1 MTDVVEAEVL
11 ETVSL
16 YFTSGSSD
24 KEYHAR
30 IAQSGGGY
38 VVNVEYGRRGSS
50 LSTGTKTKSPVD
62 YAAALRVFQKLVSD
76 KTSKGYTRG
85 ADGTPYLHSEKAKQ
99 VSGLLPQL
107 LNVIDEPKAARMV
120 DDPGWMMQE
129 KLDGRRLILRKR
141 GTDIEGINKL
151 GLVVSVAATIAASAR
166 EFPGDYTLDGEV
178 IGDMFHVFDIISLD
192 GTDLRPKSCGDRYQ
206 ALAELIGSGSP
217 CAHIRYVECWTHAI
231 DKSFKLSALRER
243 GAEGVVFKRSDAP
256 YVAGRPNSGGAQ
268 LKLKF
273 VATVSAV
280 VTAVN
285 QQRSVGVS
293 LLEGDNWRS
302 VGNVTIPANHDVPQL
317 GDVVEVRYLYAA
329 PGGALFQPVYLGV
342 RSDIDTL
349 ECVTAQLKFKTT

>member
-16 YFTSGSSD
+16 YFKSGSSD

-50 LSTGTKTKSPVD
+50 LSTGTKTKSPVA

-85 ADGTPYLHSEKAKQ
+85 ADGTPYRHSDTAKQ

-107 LNVIDEPKAARMV
+107 LNVIDKGEADRFVA
-120 DDPGWMMQE
+120 DPAWIMQE
-129 KLDGRRLILRKR
+129 KFDGRRLMLRKVG
-141 GTDIEGINKL
+141 GTVEGINKL
-151 GLVVSVAATIAASAR
+151 GLIVAVPSTIAASAL
-166 EFPGDYTLDGEV
+166 EIPGDFTLDGEA
-178 IGDMFHVFDIISLD
+178 IGGTFHVFDLLSQ
-192 GTDLRPKSCGDRYQ
+192 GGSDLTAKSCGDRYQ
-206 ALAELIGSGSP
+206 ALTALLDSSAA
-217 CAHIRYVECWTHAI
+217 CASIRSVECWTDAAAKA
-231 DKSFKLSALRER
+231 DTLMALREC
-243 GAEGVVFKRSDAP
+243 GAEGVVFKHRDSA
-256 YVAGRPNSGGAQ
+256 YVAGRPASGGSQ
-268 LKLKF
+268 RKLKF

-302 VGNVTIPANHDVPQL
+302 VGNVTIPANHEVPQL

>member
-16 YFTSGSSD
+16 YFRAGSSD

-30 IAQSGGGY
+30 IAKSGGGY

-85 ADGTPYLHSEKAKQ
+85 ADGTPYLHSDKAKQ

-107 LNVIDEPKAARMV
+107 LNIIDKSEADRLVA
-120 DDPGWMMQE
+120 DPAWIMQE
-129 KLDGRRLILRKR
+129 KFDGRRLMLRKV
-141 GTDIEGINKL
+141 GDTVEGINKL
-151 GLVVSVAATIAASAR
+151 GLLVSVPSTIAASAL
-166 EFPGDYTLDGEV
+166 EIPGDFTLDGEA
-178 IGDMFHVFDIISLD
+178 IGDTFHVFDLLSQ
-192 GTDLRPKSCGDRYQ
+192 GGSDLTAKSCGDRYQ
-206 ALAELIGSGSP
+206 ALTALVDSGCP
-217 CAHIRYVECWTHAI
+217 CAFIRYVETWTHEI
-231 DKSFKLSALRER
+231 DKTFRLLTLRER
-243 GAEGVVFKRSDAP
+243 GAEGVVFKRRDSA
-256 YVAGRPNSGGAQ
+256 YVSGRPASGGTQ
-268 LKLKF
+268 RKLKF
-273 VATVSAV
+273 VETLSAV
-280 VTAVN
+280 VTQVN
-285 QQRSVGVS
+285 SQRSVGVS
-293 LLEGDNWRS
+293 LLDGDSWRP
-302 VGNVTIPANHDVPQL
+302 VGNVTISANHDVPQL

-329 PGGALFQPVYLGV
+329 PGGSLFQPVYLGV